1 MQTEVTA
8 RLRELHTTLEASGRH
23 RDALLQE
30 LAKNLDYWTTVVRRE
45 KAVYHT
51 LNKMSVDVTSK
62 VLIAEAWVPS
72 VAKAE
77 VQAALRESAANSST
91 QVGYGDR
98 GGGWNTA
105 YRVPAGQLVGAAD
118 LPGFCGYARRVWRT
132 VG

>member
-91 QVGYGDR
+91 QVGYGAWRGDWSIADR
-98 GGGWNTA
+98 VRA
-105 YRVPAGQLVGAAD
+105 RV
-118 LPGFCGYARRVWRT
+118 
-132 VG
+132 